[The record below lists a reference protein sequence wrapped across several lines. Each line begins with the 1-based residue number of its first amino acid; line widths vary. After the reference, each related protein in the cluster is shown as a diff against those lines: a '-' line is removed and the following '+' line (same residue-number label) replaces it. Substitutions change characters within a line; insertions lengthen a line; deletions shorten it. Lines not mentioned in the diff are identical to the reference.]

1 MNINM
6 IKQFLSDNAIDFDEN
21 VDLKKRTWIHRGGIA
36 SLFVMPSNV
45 DQLKLLV
52 IFFYKRSIEFKIFGH
67 TSNLYVRNET
77 NIPIVV
83 STHKCSKYYIENGII
98 HCEAG
103 TGVIKLAND
112 MVPQGISGFEYLTG
126 LPGTVSAALVNNSSC
141 KKNSISNL
149 LISADVVLNDGS
161 IVEFTPEQFKFT
173 YRTSVFK
180 QNIVKG
186 VIISVRLRANVASPG
201 LLMDIAKHN
210 AEDRKKRLDGNANN
224 LGCTVHRA
232 FSLGKMPLKYYI
244 PAVIIKLWSRILGK
258 SNEYCN
264 DISNK
269 LLCQISGCE
278 KAYPY
283 ISKKNVIV
291 YLWLDDGA
299 DEAFPVYIKFM
310 ETVYRTKDIEIE
322 VI

>member
-6 IKQFLSDNAIDFDEN
+6 IKQFLLDNVIDFDEN

-36 SLFVMPSNV
+36 SLFIIPSNV
-45 DQLKLLV
+45 DQLKMVV
-52 IFFYKRSIEFKIFGH
+52 IFFYKRAIEFKMFGH

-103 TGVIKLAND
+103 ASVIKLANE
-112 MVPQGISGFEYLTG
+112 MVTKGISGFEYLTG

-149 LISADVVLNDGS
+149 LISAVVVLKDGS
-161 IVEFTPEQFKFT
+161 IEEFTPKQFNFT
-173 YRTSVFK
+173 YRTSAFK
-180 QNIVKG
+180 QKIVNG
-186 VIISVRLRANVASPG
+186 VIISVKLRAEVASSV

-210 AEDRKKRLDGNANN
+210 TEDRKKRLDGHAKN
-224 LGCTVHRA
+224 LGCTVNRS
-232 FSLGKMPLKYYI
+232 FSLGRMPIKYYI
-244 PAVIIKLWSRILGK
+244 PAIFVKLWCKVFGK

-269 LLCQISGCE
+269 ILCQISGCE

-299 DEAFPVYIKFM
+299 DEAFPVYLKFM